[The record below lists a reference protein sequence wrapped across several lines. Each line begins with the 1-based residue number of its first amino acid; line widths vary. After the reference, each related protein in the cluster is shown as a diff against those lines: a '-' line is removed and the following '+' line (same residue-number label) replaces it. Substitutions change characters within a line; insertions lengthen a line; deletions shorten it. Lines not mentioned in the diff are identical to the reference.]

1 MCFPVF
7 EYQWDAEQSF
17 FLVVEHQVKALGG
30 KLHNKIVLL
39 SKRRAIQCDGFYFD
53 VLLDV
58 KEVYNLKHYAAIKT
72 VGREVVEHLLAKS
85 VVIARVAELWR
96 QTVAEHFRR
105 GSFAYVAFFV

>member
-72 VGREVVEHLLAKS
+72 VGREVVEHLLAKG
-85 VVIARVAELWR
+85 VVIAGPQPVRRQPAEG
-96 QTVAEHFRR
+96 HP
-105 GSFAYVAFFV
+105 GP